1 MKTEM
6 KKDKR
11 GHFCIKCPICKFEF
25 HFENVRDIKF
35 PENYLLQ
42 IIVKEQKRKMSA
54 TMVSPSGTEMVAEE
68 IKMFCQLCDG
78 KFPRS
83 SIKRCITC
91 SLNFCE
97 KCLKEIHGNKAFLS
111 HTLSDTSY
119 VTETRIKCYLHPEN
133 EITLYCSKDHT
144 LLCDECHRCSHEHHT
159 TRSIQEAFQTE
170 TKEVL
175 GMASNFHKAVECSE
189 RTIMKLNA
197 LKIELDETES
207 EIDQSLFKEFLTLHE
222 EIQLQHTHISE
233 RIKSEKLKKK
243 LHIDNFVDSS
253 SKSVYKMEGLD
264 HFVAEAL
271 KQVNPAVFLQMA
283 NPMKTRIKRSMYDI
297 IDPSSTLLA
306 NPLKNFHFDFAFL
319 RSQISNL
326 HSKVLQPD
334 HFKFHTEEDC
344 TPDNK
349 ASENVTQPF
358 CDSKSDT
365 DNTPSNSSSPSEE
378 EASCEKFNVAPSENE
393 NNHRFESEY
402 INRIGSPC
410 APSSET
416 CSPESNDSEAK
427 DLKSTCLDEERDEYD
442 ASPSQTRASPSY
454 KSNLASASCAPENE
468 PRPSSSSSSTNSNSS
483 EVNNECTPEDLCN
496 VPVHGQNNV
505 CTPEDKFAYPKSR
518 QSLLA
523 FRLAGDTRLEK
534 GTKSLPAAFDGNC
547 IEPTT
552 ITDPMRP
559 YADVALSSSD
569 QSLVLPGKPVIY
581 EHTADAHSAKIYW
594 APLCDDKVLKYYEV
608 QIQELMFI
616 NKGLSFPRDQ
626 SGLFSGIK
634 QEVFKATELNANSE
648 YLFRVRAVNSAGRGE
663 WSDPYK
669 LSTQSSL
676 SLRNERRPNTP
687 PTRAQCGF
695 RTNAYRQW
703 APHGM

>member
-1 MKTEM
+1 M

-11 GHFCIKCPICKFEF
+11 GHYSVKCPICKFVF

-54 TMVSPSGTEMVAEE
+54 TMVSPSGTEIVAEE
-68 IKMFCQLCDG
+68 IKMFCQLCDE
-78 KFPRS
+78 KYPRS

-111 HTLSDTSY
+111 HTLSDTSF

-133 EITLYCSKDHT
+133 EIILYCSKDHT
-144 LLCDECHRCSHEHHT
+144 LLCDECHKSSHEHHP
-159 TRSIQEAFQTE
+159 TRSIQEAFQSE

-175 GMASNFHKAVECSE
+175 GMASNFHKAVESCE

-197 LKIELDETES
+197 LKMELDETES

-222 EIQLQHTHISE
+222 EIQLQHTYISE

-243 LHIDNFVDSS
+243 LHIDNFVDSA

-271 KQVNPAVFLQMA
+271 KQVNPAVFLQIA
-283 NPMKTRIKRSMYDI
+283 NPMKSRMKRSMYDVI
-297 IDPSSTLLA
+297 EPSSTLLA
-306 NPLKNFHFDFAFL
+306 NPLKNFHFDFAFI

-334 HFKFHTEEDC
+334 HLEFHTEEDC
-344 TPDNK
+344 ASDNK
-349 ASENVTQPF
+349 AAEEALQPF
-358 CDSKSDT
+358 PGSKADT
-365 DNTPSNSSSPSEE
+365 DNTTSNSSALSEE
-378 EASCEKFNVAPSENE
+378 DPGYEKYNVAPSENE

-402 INRIGSPC
+402 INHIGSHLS
-410 APSSET
+410 PSSAT
-416 CSPESNDSEAK
+416 CSSESKNTDVK
-427 DLKSTCLDEERDEYD
+427 DQNISCLIKEHDEY
-442 ASPSQTRASPSY
+442 AAGPSQTRSSPSY
-454 KSNLASASCAPENE
+454 KGNLSSASCAPEKE
-468 PRPSSSSSSTNSNSS
+468 PGSSSNSSSTDANSNECMLS
-483 EVNNECTPEDLCN
+483 EVNKECTPEDICN
-496 VPVHGQNNV
+496 AYMRRQNNV
-505 CTPEDKFAYPKSR
+505 CTPMDISACPRSR

-523 FRLAGDTRLEK
+523 FRLAGDLRPDK
-534 GTKSLPAAFDGNC
+534 GTNSLPPAFDGNC
-547 IEPTT
+547 VEPST
-552 ITDPMRP
+552 ITDPVRR
-559 YADVALSSSD
+559 YSDAALCSSD

-594 APLCDDKVLKYYEV
+594 APLCDNKVVKYYEV
-608 QIQELMFI
+608 QLQEIMSI
-616 NKGLSFPRDQ
+616 NKGQSFPRDQ

-648 YLFRVRAVNSAGRGE
+648 YLFRVRAVNSVGRGE
-663 WSDPYK
+663 WSEPYK
-669 LSTQSSL
+669 DLLQGFSL
-676 SLRNERRPNTP
+676 MTE
-687 PTRAQCGF
+687 
-695 RTNAYRQW
+695 
-703 APHGM
+703 